1 MVLVLPKVHRFFMFC
16 PLKFSLLPH
25 REGVLPLA
33 QCHAMMMKYHEVSM
47 KHLNTITFCLPC
59 RTCLEFE
66 LA

>member
-1 MVLVLPKVHRFFMFC
+1 MFSTFKI
-16 PLKFSLLPH
+16 LTVTVPH

-33 QCHAMMMKYHEVSM
+33 QCHAMMMKYHEISM
-47 KHLNTITFCLPC
+47 KYLKSITFCLPC